1 MVSRECVNNG
11 QFQVLCLSTHL
22 NGAFASLEAAKKA
35 DEEMVT
41 ELKRMI
47 SS

>member
-11 QFQVLCLSTHL
+11 LFQVLRLSAHL
-22 NGAFASLEAAKKA
+22 NRAFASLEAARKA
-35 DEEMVT
+35 DEELVT